1 MEIKEAI
8 KILENH
14 QKWRLGKNEIMCEPK
29 KITKAIEIIIN
40 EIKKIK

>member
-14 QKWRLGKNEIMCEPK
+14 NNWRLGKTEIMCDPK

-40 EIKKIK
+40 EIKKRK